1 MPKRV
6 KRPNR
11 SCFKEW
17 KNICVCVC
25 EADVFPAHLEPSVLS
40 DDLGRETGGCLKTVT
55 VTADNN
61 IPSGSHYLCDKFV
74 NIKFF
79 FR

>member
-1 MPKRV
+1 M
-6 KRPNR
+6 
-11 SCFKEW
+11 
-17 KNICVCVC
+17 CVC

-40 DDLGRETGGCLKTVT
+40 DDLGRETGSCLKTVT
-55 VTADNN
+55 VTAD
-61 IPSGSHYLCDKFV
+61 ITILSGSHYLCDKFV